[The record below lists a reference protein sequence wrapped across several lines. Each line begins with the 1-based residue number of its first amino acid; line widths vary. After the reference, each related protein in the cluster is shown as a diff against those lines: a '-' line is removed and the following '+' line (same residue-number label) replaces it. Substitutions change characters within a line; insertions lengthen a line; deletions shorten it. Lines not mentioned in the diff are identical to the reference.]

1 MWLTK
6 QNMDE
11 ISVPQNKFVGKSK
24 NNKHGGGVGVYVNQ
38 SYQFTE
44 RADLSRSLDSVMDA
58 QFIELNYKPSY
69 ILIGVIYRP
78 PNDNYNLYD
87 NLQTLLK

>member
-1 MWLTK
+1 
-6 QNMDE
+6 MDKF
-11 ISVPQNKFVGKSK
+11 SVPQNKFVGKST

-44 RADLSRSLDSVMDA
+44 TADLSRNLDSVMEA

-78 PNDNYNLYD
+78 RNDNYSLFEKNLFVI
-87 NLQTLLK
+87 LH

>member
-1 MWLTK
+1 
-6 QNMDE
+6 MDKF
-11 ISVPQNKFVGKSK
+11 SVPQYKFVGQSR

-44 RADLSRSLDSVMDA
+44 RADLSRNLDSVMDA

>member
-1 MWLTK
+1 MSSTVRQKINKKKTK
-6 QNMDE
+6 T
-11 ISVPQNKFVGKSK
+11 KTKK
-24 NNKHGGGVGVYVNQ
+24 KNKHGGGVGMYVNQ

-44 RADLSRSLDSVMDA
+44 RADLSRNLDSVMDA

-78 PNDNYNLYD
+78 P
-87 NLQTLLK
+87 KVV

>member
-11 ISVPQNKFVGKSK
+11 FSVPQNKFVRKSR
-24 NNKHGGGVGVYVNQ
+24 NNKRGGGVGVYVNQ

-44 RADLSRSLDSVMDA
+44 RADLSRNLDSVMDA